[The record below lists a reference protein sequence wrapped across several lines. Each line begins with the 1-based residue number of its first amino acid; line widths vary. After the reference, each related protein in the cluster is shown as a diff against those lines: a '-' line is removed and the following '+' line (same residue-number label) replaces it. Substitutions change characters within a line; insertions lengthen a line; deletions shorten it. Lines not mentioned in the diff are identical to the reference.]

1 MTKHVHCGSFFAGNE
16 DKEHKNWT
24 LVVGDDGAIVYA
36 GPTAAAPLPG
46 PNATVVDYSGLFVMP
61 GLLDVHTHLAYGNA
75 KTEEDID
82 LYQPLEFRAI
92 RGLFFAQ
99 KVVAAGYT
107 SICAPGDAGQISL
120 SVRNAIRAGL
130 FEGPRVTAAGRYLT
144 TPQGLTDW
152 YPTWIGAPETSIGRL
167 VSGRDEAIEEIRRQ
181 AKNGVDCIKIA
192 LDGFHRRPN
201 GELVAA
207 FTQEE
212 TSVMVQE
219 AHRLGKKVVV
229 HARGREAVLYAARA
243 CVDLIFHAYYLD
255 DECIEEMLKS
265 GSAIGPTLTFLRN
278 IVDFTQPHEPAATKG
293 RIDDTQEEFEIACEN
308 LRKAHKAGVP
318 MLTGTDSGFAVTP
331 YGEWHAREL
340 EIFVEHLGFTPAE
353 ALRASDRGHRPFHG
367 GRPQDRR
374 AREGPRRRLH
384 RRRRLAAAERGD
396 SAGQEPNSRGAYRRQ
411 ADADPEP
418 RLRSA
423 PSYRLCLDEL
433 ERHLHAGAGRG
444 APRSETGGGVIGR
457 LGFASTGS
465 TPLLTSGESR
475 CHALFANSPS
485 QIGAR
490 CRAVCLVAA
499 LPMHMR
505 RARKKF
511 RFAWTG

>member
-16 DKEHKNWT
+16 NTEHKNWT
-24 LVVGDDGAIVYA
+24 LVIGDDGVIAYA
-36 GPTAAAPLPG
+36 GPTTAAPLPG

-212 TSVMVQE
+212 TSVMVTE

-243 CVDLIFHAYYLD
+243 GVDLIFHAYYLD
-255 DECIEEMLKS
+255 DECIDEMLKS

-278 IVDFTQPHEPAATKG
+278 IVEFTQPHEPAAIKG

-353 ALRASDRGHRPFHG
+353 ALRATTEVTARFMADGDRIGVLEK
-367 GRPQDRR
+367 GRAADFIAVNGSPLQNVSVLQDKSRIR
-374 AREGPRRRLH
+374 AVHIDGKPMQIPNRSYDPRQVTDFAWTNWNDIYTQERVATLREA
-384 RRRRLAAAERGD
+384 RLAAE
-396 SAGQEPNSRGAYRRQ
+396 
-411 ADADPEP
+411 
-418 RLRSA
+418 
-423 PSYRLCLDEL
+423 
-433 ERHLHAGAGRG
+433 
-444 APRSETGGGVIGR
+444 
-457 LGFASTGS
+457 
-465 TPLLTSGESR
+465 
-475 CHALFANSPS
+475 
-485 QIGAR
+485 
-490 CRAVCLVAA
+490 
-499 LPMHMR
+499 
-505 RARKKF
+505 
-511 RFAWTG
+511 

>member
-16 DKEHKNWT
+16 DKEHKDWT

-46 PNATVVDYSGLFVMP
+46 PHATVVDYSGLFVMP

-192 LDGFHRRPN
+192 LDGFHRRDR
-201 GELVAA
+201 
-207 FTQEE
+207 
-212 TSVMVQE
+212 M
-219 AHRLGKKVVV
+219 
-229 HARGREAVLYAARA
+229 
-243 CVDLIFHAYYLD
+243 
-255 DECIEEMLKS
+255 
-265 GSAIGPTLTFLRN
+265 
-278 IVDFTQPHEPAATKG
+278 
-293 RIDDTQEEFEIACEN
+293 
-308 LRKAHKAGVP
+308 
-318 MLTGTDSGFAVTP
+318 
-331 YGEWHAREL
+331 
-340 EIFVEHLGFTPAE
+340 
-353 ALRASDRGHRPFHG
+353 ASSWP
-367 GRPQDRR
+367 PS
-374 AREGPRRRLH
+374 PRRRRRSWC
-384 RRRRLAAAERGD
+384 RRRTASARKWWCMRAAAKPC
-396 SAGQEPNSRGAYRRQ
+396 SMRRV
-411 ADADPEP
+411 P
-418 RLRSA
+418 
-423 PSYRLCLDEL
+423 PSI
-433 ERHLHAGAGRG
+433 
-444 APRSETGGGVIGR
+444 S
-457 LGFASTGS
+457 FS
-465 TPLLTSGESR
+465 TPTFSTTSASR
-475 CHALFANSPS
+475 
-485 QIGAR
+485 R
-490 CRAVCLVAA
+490 C
-499 LPMHMR
+499 
-505 RARKKF
+505 
-511 RFAWTG
+511 